1 MIKLGELVK
10 LKKMVY
16 SEELKPKHRNR
27 MHMPLSVFRE
37 DLQLPYGIGKSRLPD
52 NDSQTT
58 YRELKFLASVKP
70 NLSVVK
76 EGDEVEKSF
85 IPLIE
90 KNNISISEEFLSR
103 VVKESA
109 KFIMEM
115 KYHYNRPR
123 PFQIAEVYGMDL
135 NGTELDSM
143 KTPSYPS
150 GHAVQGY
157 LVAELL
163 SHADP
168 RNSYEY
174 RTMGERIAHSRIIAK
189 AHYPSDKKFGKVV
202 ADVLFKGLIKTG
214 PGQG

>member
-1 MIKLGELVK
+1 MIKLAELIK

-16 SEELKPKHRNR
+16 TETIKPKHRNK
-27 MHMPLSVFRE
+27 MHMPLTVFRE
-37 DLQLPYGIGKSRLPD
+37 DLQLPYGIGKSRMPD
-52 NDSQTT
+52 NDSNVT
-58 YRELKFLASVKP
+58 YRELKYLASVKP
-70 NLSVVK
+70 NLSAVK
-76 EGDEVEKSF
+76 EGDEVEESF
-85 IPLIE
+85 LPLIE
-90 KNNISISEEFLSR
+90 KNDVTISNEFLHR
-103 VVKESA
+103 VVQESA
-109 KFIMEM
+109 RFIMEM

-123 PFQIAEVYGMDL
+123 PYQIAEVYGMDL

-163 SHADP
+163 SHMDP
-168 RNSYEY
+168 KNSFEY

-202 ADVLFKGLIKTG
+202 ADVLFEGLIKK
-214 PGQG
+214 

>member
-1 MIKLGELVK
+1 MIKLAELIK

-16 SEELKPKHRNR
+16 TETIKPKHRNK
-27 MHMPLSVFRE
+27 MHMPLTVFRE
-37 DLQLPYGIGKSRLPD
+37 DLQLPYGIGKSRMPD
-52 NDSQTT
+52 NDSNVT
-58 YRELKFLASVKP
+58 YRELKYLASVKP
-70 NLSVVK
+70 NLSAVK
-76 EGDEVEKSF
+76 EGDEVEESF
-85 IPLIE
+85 LPLIE
-90 KNNISISEEFLSR
+90 KNDVTISNEFLHR
-103 VVKESA
+103 VVQESA
-109 KFIMEM
+109 RFIMAM

-123 PFQIAEVYGMDL
+123 PYQIAEVYGMDL

-163 SHADP
+163 SHMDP
-168 RNSYEY
+168 KNSFEY

-202 ADVLFKGLIKTG
+202 ADVLFEGLIKK
-214 PGQG
+214 